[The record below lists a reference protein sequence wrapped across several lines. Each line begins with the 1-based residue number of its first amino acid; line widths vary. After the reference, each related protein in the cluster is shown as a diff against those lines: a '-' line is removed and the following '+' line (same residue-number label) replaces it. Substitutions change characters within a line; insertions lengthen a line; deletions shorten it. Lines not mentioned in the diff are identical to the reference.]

1 LDLAHTIQLIALYA
15 LPVIFA
21 ITIHEA
27 AHGYAARYF
36 GDDTAWKMGRVTLN
50 PLKHID
56 PFGTILLPL
65 VLILISSPFILGAA
79 KPVPVRFGNLR
90 HPKRDMIWVA
100 LAGPASNL
108 VQAAIWQTALIL
120 LSASGVSEP
129 FLIEMCQ
136 GGIVVNLVLFA
147 FNLIP
152 LPPLDGGRILV
163 GLLPTRQAMLV
174 ARVEPWGFMLL
185 IAIMIFLPSAY
196 SLWMRPVIAVAS
208 TMIDIVLT
216 PLILLIQ

>member
-1 LDLAHTIQLIALYA
+1 MDLAHTIQVIALYA

-65 VLILISSPFILGAA
+65 ALILMSSPFIFGAA

-100 LAGPASNL
+100 LAGPASNV
-108 VQAAIWQTALIL
+108 VQATIWQIGLIL
-120 LSASGVSEP
+120 LIAAGVSEP
-129 FLIEMCQ
+129 FLIKMCQ

-147 FNLIP
+147 LNMIP

-174 ARVEPWGFMLL
+174 ARIEPWGFMLL
-185 IAIMIFLPSAY
+185 IAIVFFLPSMY
-196 SLWMRPVIAVAS
+196 SLWMRPVMAVAS
-208 TMIDIVLT
+208 TLIDIVLT
-216 PLILLIQ
+216 PLTMLIQ

>member
-1 LDLAHTIQLIALYA
+1 LDLAHTIQVIALYA

-65 VLILISSPFILGAA
+65 ALILMSSPFIFGAA

-100 LAGPASNL
+100 LAGPASNV
-108 VQAAIWQTALIL
+108 VQATIWQIGLIL
-120 LSASGVSEP
+120 LIAAGVSEP
-129 FLIEMCQ
+129 FLIKMCQ

-147 FNLIP
+147 LNMIP

-174 ARVEPWGFMLL
+174 ARIEPWGFMLL
-185 IAIMIFLPSAY
+185 IAIVFFLPSMY
-196 SLWMRPVIAVAS
+196 SLWMRPVMAVAS
-208 TMIDIVLT
+208 TLIDIVLT
-216 PLILLIQ
+216 PLTMLIQ